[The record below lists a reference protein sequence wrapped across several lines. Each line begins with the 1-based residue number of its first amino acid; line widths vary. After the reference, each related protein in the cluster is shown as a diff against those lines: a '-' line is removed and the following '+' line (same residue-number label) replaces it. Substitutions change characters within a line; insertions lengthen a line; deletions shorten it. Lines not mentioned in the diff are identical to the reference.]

1 LKSSEIQQFR
11 GIFFILSPTKN
22 ADLRI

>member
-1 LKSSEIQQFR
+1 LTPEIQQFWD
-11 GIFFILSPTKN
+11 FFLFLSPTKN